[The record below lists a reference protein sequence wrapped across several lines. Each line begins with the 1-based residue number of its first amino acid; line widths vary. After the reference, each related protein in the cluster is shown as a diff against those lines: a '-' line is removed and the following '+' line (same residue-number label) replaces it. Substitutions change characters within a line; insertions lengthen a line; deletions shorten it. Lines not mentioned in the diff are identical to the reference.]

1 MPDLLAHVF
10 LAYAL
15 LRALSWRYDWL
26 TTPYVTAGMAGAF
39 IPDIVKIQLLLPS
52 ATVEAALGI
61 PFSWSPIHRLGGT
74 AICLL
79 IGAVLVDE
87 ARRRNTLLVL
97 SVGAASHLLAD
108 ALLTKATNRS
118 FAILWPLTRWQPP
131 TPGLYLSTQPE
142 PTIMTGLLAAAVWGV
157 SRWRDRAQ

>member
-1 MPDLLAHVF
+1 MPDLLAHAF

-26 TTPYVTAGMAGAF
+26 RTPYVTAGMAGAF

-52 ATVEAALGI
+52 PIVEATLGI

-74 AICLL
+74 VICVL

-87 ARRRNTLLVL
+87 TRRRKTLLVL
-97 SVGAASHLLAD
+97 SLGAASHLLAD
-108 ALLTKATNRS
+108 AFLTKASGRS

-131 TPGLYLSTQPE
+131 TPRLYLNTQPE
-142 PTIMTGLLAAAVWGV
+142 PTIVTGVVAALVWGV
-157 SRWRDRAQ
+157 SLWRAGA